1 MQIHRRLR
9 VSLLALLLAV
19 PIGGQAVTLGE
30 ARIKSYLNQP
40 MDAEIDLVGVR
51 PGEHQDLR
59 LRIANQAD
67 FDRLGIQYTPFIAD
81 LSFDIV
87 QVGGRWLARIRST
100 RPANEP
106 FLDFPLLLSWP
117 GGQMVKQVTFLLDP
131 PRGLNPPTRA
141 STATPAAAAPVRAL
155 VPRAADSP
163 TRDSY
168 GPVRRGE
175 TLWPIAQRLKP
186 RGITT
191 QQMAMALLR
200 ANPEAFINGNINQLL
215 EGAVL
220 FVPPLDFIQ
229 QLDAATARRDFNA
242 AARQAPVRV
251 ATAEPSRPVA
261 RTTGAAPDKPEGDA
275 GQAPAAPPSAKPDED
290 AQLRI
295 VADDK
300 KSAAEP
306 GSEADLEKK
315 LLVTMEE
322 IESNRLTTSAI
333 ESRVS
338 KLEAEL
344 TRMQQLLDLKDEQ
357 IRVLQS
363 EVAAQEQAGIE
374 TGSPSSASADLDR
387 SAQVP
392 QEQQPSSP
400 TSAKRES
407 TPAASTP
414 SVRSEAATPV
424 AGKRGSIAHWYQEYL
439 WLLWLALALLGGA
452 ALLLMFRRPQP
463 ATADEQPLPAPVPAA
478 ARAAAGSAATT
489 AAAAVAAAPEPEP
502 SALRDAEADLRAVA
516 DAHMPEDDLEELDLP
531 EIDINSLTE
540 ISDEFE
546 VRDDVT
552 DSMLAEMLEE
562 SKLLSDR
569 PTPGADKADFNDED
583 IASWIRELGNEGDVA
598 SADTEEL
605 APSEQVYE
613 IPDVVTELDDQL
625 MTPAST
631 DAGPDIPLIDLPDE
645 DDTFTMSLDLARAYL
660 EIGDQDGARDMLQ
673 QALSGARD
681 PDHRRQI
688 EELLQ
693 QIT

>member
-1 MQIHRRLR
+1 M
-9 VSLLALLLAV
+9 
-19 PIGGQAVTLGE
+19 
-30 ARIKSYLNQP
+30 
-40 MDAEIDLVGVR
+40 
-51 PGEHQDLR
+51 
-59 LRIANQAD
+59 
-67 FDRLGIQYTPFIAD
+67 
-81 LSFDIV
+81 
-87 QVGGRWLARIRST
+87 
-100 RPANEP
+100 
-106 FLDFPLLLSWP
+106 
-117 GGQMVKQVTFLLDP
+117 
-131 PRGLNPPTRA
+131 
-141 STATPAAAAPVRAL
+141 
-155 VPRAADSP
+155 
-163 TRDSY
+163 
-168 GPVRRGE
+168 
-175 TLWPIAQRLKP
+175 
-186 RGITT
+186 
-191 QQMAMALLR
+191 
-200 ANPEAFINGNINQLL
+200 
-215 EGAVL
+215 
-220 FVPPLDFIQ
+220 
-229 QLDAATARRDFNA
+229 
-242 AARQAPVRV
+242 
-251 ATAEPSRPVA
+251 
-261 RTTGAAPDKPEGDA
+261 
-275 GQAPAAPPSAKPDED
+275 
-290 AQLRI
+290 
-295 VADDK
+295 
-300 KSAAEP
+300 
-306 GSEADLEKK
+306 
-315 LLVTMEE
+315 
-322 IESNRLTTSAI
+322 
-333 ESRVS
+333 
-338 KLEAEL
+338 
-344 TRMQQLLDLKDEQ
+344 
-357 IRVLQS
+357 
-363 EVAAQEQAGIE
+363 
-374 TGSPSSASADLDR
+374 
-387 SAQVP
+387 
-392 QEQQPSSP
+392 
-400 TSAKRES
+400 
-407 TPAASTP
+407 
-414 SVRSEAATPV
+414 
-424 AGKRGSIAHWYQEYL
+424 
-439 WLLWLALALLGGA
+439 WLALALLGGA